1 MVTKG
6 KIRPIR
12 DHVIISDMEFGM
24 QKTATGI
31 LIHSDNGKSSGVKPR
46 WGRVW
51 AVGPEQTEV
60 KVGEWIMIEHGRWTR
75 TFEVEQDDGS
85 VLELRRVDNS
95 AILMSTDERPGDV
108 DIRKT
113 IGAGSN
119 VNFNIPGV

>member
-1 MVTKG
+1 MITKG

-60 KVGEWIMIEHGRWTR
+60 KVE
-75 TFEVEQDDGS
+75 
-85 VLELRRVDNS
+85 RRHEK
-95 AILMSTDERPGDV
+95 A
-108 DIRKT
+108 
-113 IGAGSN
+113 
-119 VNFNIPGV
+119 FY

>member
-60 KVGEWIMIEHGRWTR
+60 KVGEWIMVEHGRWTR

-95 AILMSTDERPGDV
+95 AILMSADERPDDV

-119 VNFNIPGV
+119 VNFNIPGA

>member
-60 KVGEWIMIEHGRWTR
+60 KVGEWIMVEHGRWTR

-85 VLELRRVDNS
+85 ILELRRVDNS
-95 AILMSTDERPGDV
+95 AILMSADEKPDDV
-108 DIRKT
+108 DIRQT

-119 VNFNIPGV
+119 VNFNIPGA

>member
-60 KVGEWIMIEHGRWTR
+60 RVGEWIMVEHGRWTR

-85 VLELRRVDNS
+85 ILELRRVDNS
-95 AILMSTDERPGDV
+95 AILMSADEKPDDV
-108 DIRKT
+108 DIRQT

-119 VNFNIPGV
+119 VNFNIPGA

>member
-60 KVGEWIMIEHGRWTR
+60 KVGEWIMVEHGRWTR
-75 TFEVEQDDGS
+75 TFEVEQDDGN

-95 AILMSTDERPGDV
+95 AILMSADERPDDI

-119 VNFNIPGV
+119 VNFNIPGA

>member
-60 KVGEWIMIEHGRWTR
+60 KVGEWIMVEHGRWTR

-85 VLELRRVDNS
+85 ILELRRVDNS
-95 AILMSTDERPGDV
+95 AILMSADEKPNDV
-108 DIRKT
+108 DVRHS

-119 VNFNIPGV
+119 VNFNIPGM

>member
-1 MVTKG
+1 MITKG

-60 KVGEWIMIEHGRWTR
+60 KVGEWIMVEHGRWTR

-95 AILMSTDERPGDV
+95 AILMSADERPDDV
-108 DIRKT
+108 DIRQT

-119 VNFNIPGV
+119 VNFNIPGI

>member
-1 MVTKG
+1 MITKG

-12 DHVIISDMEFGM
+12 DHIIISDMEFGM

-95 AILMSTDERPGDV
+95 AVLMSADERPDDV

-119 VNFNIPGV
+119 VNFNIPGA